1 MKKIKDDIK
10 QPAVNITTSN
20 KRKFS
25 LTDKLLLFLAV
36 LLLTGAIGLFLW
48 NPVQNYLRGQKTQE
62 LLNQIEQG
70 NVTVIVDANAL
81 PVNGEE
87 LPTIMTSEETA
98 EVTENTTVPAQTAAE
113 TAAETAAV
121 TEITPVP
128 TKYDPAEKLT
138 LTAFGTFSIEKINL
152 NIPLWVGAGIVP
164 LRYGA
169 GILENGIMPGQVG
182 NSVILGHRMKTYGSL
197 FNRLNEIAVGD
208 IIVITA
214 VDGTVITYTVDTV
227 IPELDPA
234 ELVNY
239 IQGDSGT
246 GGQRITL
253 VTCTPVGVGSHRIVV
268 IAQLVT

>member
-1 MKKIKDDIK
+1 MKKNKKGIG
-10 QPAVNITTSN
+10 QLELHSTTRN

-25 LTDKLLLFLAV
+25 LTDKILLILAI
-36 LLLTGAIGLFLW
+36 LLLTGAIILFLW
-48 NPVQNYLRGQKTQE
+48 NPVQNYMREQKTQE
-62 LLNQIEQG
+62 ILNQIEQG
-70 NVTVIVDANAL
+70 NITVIVDANAL

-87 LPTIMTSEETA
+87 LENIMSSEETA
-98 EVTENTTVPAQTAAE
+98 IVTKNTTVL
-113 TAAETAAV
+113 AETAAV

-138 LTAFGTFSIEKINL
+138 LTAFGTISIEKINL

-197 FNRLNEIAVGD
+197 FNRLNEMAVGD

-214 VDGTVITYTVDTV
+214 VDGTVLTYTVGTV

-239 IQGDSGT
+239 IQGDNGT
-246 GGQRITL
+246 GGQQITL
-253 VTCTPVGVGSHRIVV
+253 ITCTPVGVGSHRIIV
-268 IAQLVT
+268 IAQMNP

>member
-1 MKKIKDDIK
+1 MKKNKNHIK
-10 QPAVNITTSN
+10 QTTVHITTSN

-25 LTDKLLLFLAV
+25 LTDKILLFLAI

-62 LLNQIEQG
+62 ILNQIEQG
-70 NVTVIVDANAL
+70 NITVIVDANAL

-87 LPTIMTSEETA
+87 LETIMTSEETA
-98 EVTENTTVPAQTAAE
+98 VVTKNTTVP
-113 TAAETAAV
+113 AETAAV

-128 TKYDPAEKLT
+128 TKYDPAEKLS

-197 FNRLNEIAVGD
+197 FNRLDEVAVGD
-208 IIVITA
+208 SIVITA
-214 VDGTVITYTVDTV
+214 VDGTVLTYIVDTV

-246 GGQRITL
+246 GGQQITL
-253 VTCTPVGVGSHRIVV
+253 ITCTPVGVGSHRIIV
-268 IAQLVT
+268 IAQLVN